1 MIHAWRI
8 VVLTTRM
15 AVPVSESIAFS
26 VGITMVKVCVF
37 AAGRFEPPT
46 IGHKA
51 MIDLIIQTA
60 GNPANAYIVVSTA
73 GDPKQGDTPF
83 PNAEEKLKNPLTSE
97 EKIKY
102 LQEMYPG
109 VNFVSAADAVG
120 GGPLGAWNYVKE
132 NAKGCTDLV
141 LVAGS
146 DRKADFDPNVARTIA
161 TSHMWDKPLGLT
173 KWKAE
178 KGVKR
183 GEPGYTPTL
192 EQAKAIIAENTAKVE
207 GQRDPNIPRFVENP
221 RGATA
226 MSGTTA
232 RQLAVAE
239 NFEGFKDAVKVGDI
253 TDDSIREMYNTIR
266 RVHNEFKDAAAAQ
279 QNAREERAAN
289 KAAKKKGGADIEG
302 EDLSSFDA
310 DDEPPTVGA
319 RRRRTYRRCRK
330 CGLPKKPET
339 Q

>member
-1 MIHAWRI
+1 MK
-8 VVLTTRM
+8 
-15 AVPVSESIAFS
+15 
-26 VGITMVKVCVF
+26 KVCVF

-51 MIDLIIQTA
+51 MIDLIIKTA

-73 GDPKQGDTPF
+73 GNPKEGDTPF

-132 NAKGCTDLV
+132 NAKGCTELV

-146 DRKADFDPNVARTIA
+146 DRKADFDPTVAPTIA

-173 KWKAE
+173 KWEAPKD
-178 KGVKR
+178 VKR
-183 GEPGYTPTL
+183 GEPGYTPTP
-192 EQAKAIIAENTAKVE
+192 EEAAVIISNNAEVK
-207 GQRDPNIPRFVENP
+207 GQSDSKIPRFLENP
-221 RGATA
+221 RGETA

-232 RQLAVAE
+232 RQLAVAD
-239 NFEGFKDAVKVGDI
+239 NFEGFEAAVKVGRI
-253 TDDSIREMYNTIR
+253 SDDSIKEMYNTIR
-266 RVHNEFKDAAAAQ
+266 RVHDEFKDAAAKQ
-279 QNAREERAAN
+279 QNDRKERAAKKAA

-310 DDEPPTVGA
+310 DDEPSTAGA
-319 RRRRTYRRCRK
+319 RSRRTYRRCRK

>member
-1 MIHAWRI
+1 
-8 VVLTTRM
+8 VVLTTNT

-26 VGITMVKVCVF
+26 VGITMKKVCVF

-51 MIDLIIQTA
+51 MIDLIIKTA

-73 GDPKQGDTPF
+73 GNPKEGDTPF

-132 NAKGCTDLV
+132 NAKGCTELV

-146 DRKADFDPNVARTIA
+146 DRKADFDPAVAPTIA
-161 TSHMWDKPLGLT
+161 TSHMWDKPLGLK
-173 KWKAE
+173 KWEAPE
-178 KGVKR
+178 GVKR
-183 GEPGYTPTL
+183 GEPGYTPTP
-192 EQAKAIIAENTAKVE
+192 EEAAVIIKANETRPP
-207 GQRDPNIPRFVENP
+207 GDRIPRFVENP

-232 RQLAVAE
+232 RSRAVAG
-239 NFEGFKDAVKVGDI
+239 NFEGFKDAVNVGDI
-253 TDDSIREMYNTIR
+253 TDDSIREMYDTIR
-266 RVHNEFKDAAAAQ
+266 RVHDEFKDAAAKQ
-279 QNAREERAAN
+279 QNDRKERAAKKAA
-289 KAAKKKGGADIEG
+289 KAAKKEGGADIEG

-310 DDEPPTVGA
+310 DDEPPTAGA

>member
-15 AVPVSESIAFS
+15 VVPVSESIAFS
-26 VGITMVKVCVF
+26 LGITMEKRCVF

-51 MIDLIIQTA
+51 MIDLIIKTA
-60 GNPANAYIVVSTA
+60 GNSANAYIVVSTA
-73 GDPKQGDTPF
+73 GDPKEGDTPF

-109 VNFVSAADAVG
+109 VNFVSAAVAGG

-132 NAKGCTDLV
+132 NAEGCTEIV

-146 DRKADFDPNVARTIA
+146 DRRADFDPDVAPTIA
-161 TSHMWDKPLGLT
+161 TSHMWDKPLGLE
-173 KWKAE
+173 KWKAPE
-178 KGVKR
+178 GVKR
-183 GEPGYTPTL
+183 DEPGYTPTPK
-192 EQAKAIIAENTAKVE
+192 QTADIIKNNQERPP
-207 GQRDPNIPRFVENP
+207 GDRIPRFVENP

-226 MSGTTA
+226 MSGTAA
-232 RQLAVAE
+232 RKLAVDR
-239 NFEGFKDAVKVGDI
+239 NFEGFKAAVKVGRI
-253 TDDSIREMYNTIR
+253 SDDSIREMYETIHK
-266 RVHNEFKDAAAAQ
+266 VHTEFKDAAAQ
-279 QNAREERAAN
+279 QQKDREARAAK
-289 KAAKKKGGADIEG
+289 KAAKKKGGAESG
-302 EDLSSFDA
+302 EELSFFEA
-310 DDEPPTVGA
+310 DDEPPTAGA
-319 RRRRTYRRCRK
+319 RRSRRTYRRCRK